1 MVGKRDPEGLRR
13 ILRLLNR
20 DITHGTTEAHPGH
33 DFLSEFLPVILRSG
47 AIGEP
52 RAELPVPAFLQ
63 SHLRVERTLRVDRRI
78 DVKNF
83 VVRKWGIGR
92 GSNHPS
98 ALRRKNCESLAG
110 AQVANHETRRSNF
123 W

>member
-33 DFLSEFLPVILRSG
+33 DFLSEFLPVILSSG

-52 RAELPVPAFLQ
+52 KAEFPVPAFLQ

-78 DVKNF
+78 DVKTF
-83 VVRKWGIGR
+83 IVRECGIGR
-92 GSNHPS
+92 AATQPK
-98 ALRRKNCESLAG
+98 ALC
-110 AQVANHETRRSNF
+110 
-123 W
+123 